1 MILSKSHTTSIKYN
15 LKYQLI
21 GRLEYYLVCSPVE
34 YTVQH
39 HARHTVYSIVQLQIG
54 LIIMSLYN
62 KL

>member
-1 MILSKSHTTSIKYN
+1 MILSKSRTSSIKYN

-39 HARHTVYSIVQLQIG
+39 HVRGTVYYIVQLQIG
-54 LIIMSLYN
+54 FILN
-62 KL
+62 GA